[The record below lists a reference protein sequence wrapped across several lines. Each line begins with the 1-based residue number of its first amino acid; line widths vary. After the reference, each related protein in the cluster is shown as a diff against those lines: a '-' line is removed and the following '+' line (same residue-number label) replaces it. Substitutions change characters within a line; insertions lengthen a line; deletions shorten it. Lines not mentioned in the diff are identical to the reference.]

1 MRTVC
6 VSVLLLAASPQ
17 YLSAQQ
23 ADALNDTQ
31 KLGQRLFVQSCA
43 VCHLKPQLTAVQF
56 APALSKDSASGREEA
71 MREVIAN
78 GTPRMP
84 GFKYNFDQTQIA
96 AIAAYLK
103 TVPTPPAPQTPQTAA
118 PQGSAPQGA
127 APRPRNREN
136 PAEAD

>member
-1 MRTVC
+1 MRAIC
-6 VSVLLLAASPQ
+6 AAFLLLAASPQ

-31 KLGQRLFVQSCA
+31 KLGHRLFVQSCA
-43 VCHLKPQLTAVQF
+43 VCHLKPQITSVRF
-56 APALSKDSASGREEA
+56 GPELSRESASGREDA

-84 GFKYNFDQTQIA
+84 GFKYHFDQTQIA
-96 AIAAYLK
+96 AIASYLK
-103 TVPTPPAPQTPQTAA
+103 TVPAPQPAASQAPQAAA
-118 PQGSAPQGA
+118 PQGT

>member
-6 VSVLLLAASPQ
+6 VALLLLAGSSQ

-23 ADALNDTQ
+23 ADAQLNDTQ
-31 KLGQRLFVQSCA
+31 RLGQRLFVQSCG
-43 VCHLKPQLTAVQF
+43 VCHLKPQLTAVRF
-56 APALSKDSASGREEA
+56 APELSKDSTSGNETA

-84 GFKYNFDQTQIA
+84 GFKYQFDQTQIA

-103 TVPTPPAPQTPQTAA
+103 TVPTPQAA
-118 PQGSAPQGA
+118 AQ
-127 APRPRNREN
+127 RP
-136 PAEAD
+136 